1 MAAHDDNSTE
11 PTVLSHAIPALE
23 LISGGLQRR
32 RRRIFTPSAINTIR
46 RLAAQ
51 GKSASQIAEV
61 IGSTSASVRVKCC
74 LLKIKLRRRHAPQIS
89 GQSLVVYLHAADYAA
104 LKRKAA
110 DMQKSA
116 SELSGELLT
125 AIIRSDIYE
134 AVLDDDR
141 QDFEHGRRS

>member
-1 MAAHDDNSTE
+1 MASIE
-11 PTVLSHAIPALE
+11 PTVLSNAVPALE
-23 LISGGLQRR
+23 LISGGSQ
-32 RRRIFTPSAINTIR
+32 RRRIFTPSAIDTIR

-74 LLKIKLRRRHAPQIS
+74 QLKIGLRRRHPRQTS
-89 GQSLVVYLHAADYAA
+89 CQSIVVYLHAADYAA

-116 SELSGELLT
+116 GELSRDLLK
-125 AIIRSDIYE
+125 AIIHSDIYE
-134 AVLDDDR
+134 AVLDDDK
-141 QDFEHGRRS
+141 

>member
-1 MAAHDDNSTE
+1 MAPHDDNSIE
-11 PTVLSHAIPALE
+11 PTVLSHDVPASE

-32 RRRIFTPSAINTIR
+32 MRRIFTPTTINTIR

-74 LLKIKLRRRHAPQIS
+74 QQKIKLRRRHAQQIS
-89 GQSLVVYLHAADYAA
+89 GQGLVVYLHAADYAT

-141 QDFEHGRRS
+141 